1 MTRKSQT
8 LIQRQKQIWM
18 KTKIPKHPISG
29 WLALDKP
36 LGITSSQAVGV
47 LRRVFCPQKI
57 GHGGTLDP
65 LATGIL
71 PIAMGEATKTV
82 PYLMDATKDYDFSIR
97 WGAETDTDD
106 TEGKVTVTSDY
117 RPDVQDINNVLDQFR
132 GRIMQVPPKYSAIKL
147 EGQRAYDLARQN
159 KEVELASRPIDI
171 HALEMLS
178 HDGNETRFLAT
189 TGKGAYSRSLGRDIA
204 RTLGGAAHISTL
216 RRSRVGPFDEKKA
229 ISLDFLEGIT
239 HSAALM
245 KTLLPLES
253 ALDDIPGLILSDD
266 EAERLQRGQQIDV
279 ISMPDNQT
287 RLGTYQGVPVAL
299 IRCEQGKGQP
309 IRVFNLMN
317 EATIQTKEMD
327 DVDYKEPKG

>member
-1 MTRKSQT
+1 
-8 LIQRQKQIWM
+8 M
-18 KTKIPKHPISG
+18 KTKTPKRQISG

-47 LRRVFCPQKI
+47 LRRIFRPKKI

-82 PYLMDATKDYDFSIR
+82 PYLMDATKDYAFSIK

-106 TEGKVTVTSDY
+106 AEGKVTVTSDH
-117 RPDVQDINNVLDQFR
+117 RPDENAIKDVLDQFR

-159 KEVELASRPIDI
+159 KDVELASRPIDI
-171 HALEMLS
+171 HALELLS
-178 HDGNETRFLAT
+178 HDGEETQFLAT
-189 TGKGAYSRSLGRDIA
+189 TGKGAYIRSLGRDIA
-204 RTLGGAAHISTL
+204 RELGGAAHISTL
-216 RRSRVGPFDEKKA
+216 RRRRVGPFDEKKA
-229 ISLDFLEGIT
+229 ISLDFLVGIA

-253 ALDDIPGLILSDD
+253 ALDDIPGHILSDD
-266 EAERLQRGQQIDV
+266 EAERLQRGQQIEVLSAHDHK
-279 ISMPDNQT
+279 T
-287 RLGTYQGVPVAL
+287 LLGTYQGVPVAL

-309 IRVFNLMN
+309 IRVFNLTI
-317 EATIQTKEMD
+317 EATDPDEGD
-327 DVDYKEPKG
+327 G